1 MHSKKSDGKNLPDYF
16 SFGWMMLISLCI
28 TLCLNWPTMNSRFWH
43 TLTQDWYHIACANTF
58 ATVFIMITFTNMFTS
73 YLDSKWLW
81 EKDLWKRLVFQILL
95 GFMAPILICYFFSW
109 VSFYFLNVN
118 ISSTRYI
125 RNMSSLL
132 VLICIMINLL
142 HMVYYYIYR
151 SSEWLNSTA
160 GKPKPAPVLYLFI
173 PDGKG
178 EKKISTAAIAYIYVE
193 NGTTYIQHHNSDL
206 DVCFIALDSLY
217 KKLDEASFFKA
228 TRSYIVSSA
237 AVEGYVKIPHKGLK
251 VRLQPETPEP
261 INVSRSKAPLFI
273 DWLKTDS

>member
-28 TLCLNWPTMNSRFWH
+28 TLCLNWPTMTSGFWH
-43 TLTQDWYHIACANTF
+43 TFTQDWYQIACVNTF
-58 ATVFIMITFTNMFTS
+58 ATVFMMITFTNFFTC
-73 YLDSKWLW
+73 YLDSKWPW
-81 EKDLWKRLVFQILL
+81 EKDLWKRFVFQILL
-95 GFMAPILICYFFSW
+95 GFTVPIMICYFFGW

-132 VLICIMINLL
+132 VLISIMINLL

-151 SSEWLNSTA
+151 SSEWLSNTDV
-160 GKPKPAPVLYLFI
+160 KPAPVLYLFI

-178 EKKISTAAIAYIYVE
+178 EKKIATAAIAYIFVE

-217 KKLDEASFFKA
+217 KKLDEVSFFKA

-237 AVEGYVKIPHKGLK
+237 AVEGYVKIPHKGLQ
-251 VRLQPETPEP
+251 VRLLPATSKP
-261 INVSRSKAPLFI
+261 INVSRTKASRFI
-273 DWLKTDS
+273 EWLKTAT